1 MTHRK
6 DGSNQ
11 NLTERNLSGEYE
23 RVKEE
28 ESADTRDISNELEES
43 DENLNDELDDDE
55 LTEDDFYVDEEDDE
69 PVE

>member
-43 DENLNDELDDDE
+43 DENFNDELDDDE